1 MYRRILIAVNEHL
14 NSEVMARYA
23 IEFAREAKAKLYL
36 CYIAEKDT
44 PEDLREHAEK
54 VVKRLA
60 SHAKTLN
67 VDALTITASGDP
79 VSKIKEAV
87 HNEKIDLVFAA
98 SRRKDIQRRFFIGT
112 VARRL
117 SLELPCST
125 ALMRVVH
132 LGRVRPKEILVPIKA
147 RISHLAERAFFC
159 AAMARAF
166 GSRIFLFHA
175 IKPISKFFSGELAP
189 RSVEWEQFIT
199 EDIGRFIQALN
210 TYEVKHEKKM
220 FHGAAGPGIT
230 IAAATKRT
238 DLIIMGASKRGFLY
252 SFFKGNPVEN
262 VLRRTPCNLII
273 LNPRIT
279 VRSTG

>member
-1 MYRRILIAVNEHL
+1 MYKNVLAAVNEHL

-44 PEDLREHAEK
+44 PEDLIAHAET
-54 VVKRLA
+54 VVNGLA
-60 SHAKTLN
+60 THAETLDIETET
-67 VDALTITASGDP
+67 VIGAGDS

-87 HNEKIDLVFAA
+87 RREKIDLAFIAT
-98 SRRKDIQRRFFIGT
+98 RHKDIERRFFIGT

-117 SLELPCST
+117 SLELSSSV
-125 ALMRVVH
+125 ALTRIVH
-132 LGRVRPKEILVPIKA
+132 FGRIRPKEILVPVKA
-147 RISHLAERAFFC
+147 NIAHLAERAYFC
-159 AAMARAF
+159 ATMAKAFDSRAF
-166 GSRIFLFHA
+166 IFHA
-175 IKPISKFFSGELAP
+175 EKPIAKFFSGGLAP
-189 RSVEWEQFIT
+189 RSVEWEKFLPD
-199 EDIGRFIQALN
+199 DIKRFIKIMN
-210 TYEVKHEKKM
+210 TYGVKHEKKL
-220 FHGAAGPGIT
+220 FSGAAGPGIT
-230 IAAATKRT
+230 IEAATKRS

-279 VRSTG
+279 